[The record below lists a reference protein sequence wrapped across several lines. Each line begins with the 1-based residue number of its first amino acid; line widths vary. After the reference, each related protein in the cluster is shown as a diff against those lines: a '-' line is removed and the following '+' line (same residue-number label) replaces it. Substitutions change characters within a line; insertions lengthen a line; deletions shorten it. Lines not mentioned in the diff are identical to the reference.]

1 MISPD
6 APFVELDLESQI
18 DWNAHQL
25 HTAPTPEERAAAWER
40 LKKLHQMRTPEKA
53 EELERARGIRR

>member
-1 MISPD
+1 MST

-25 HTAPTPEERAAAWER
+25 HTAATPEERATAWER
-40 LKKLHQMRTPEKA
+40 LKRLHAMRSPERV
-53 EELERARGIRR
+53 ESMEREQGISR